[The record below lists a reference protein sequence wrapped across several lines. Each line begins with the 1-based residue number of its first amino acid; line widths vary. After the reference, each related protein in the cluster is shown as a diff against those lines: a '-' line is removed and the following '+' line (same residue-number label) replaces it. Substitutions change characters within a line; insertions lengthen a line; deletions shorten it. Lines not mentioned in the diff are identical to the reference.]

1 MTRVLP
7 INNNPDNF
15 FSEAENFWNLN
26 KLYSDLAC
34 AKRNSL
40 TRREKEF
47 LRGLLCGYTPVEICA
62 KVNVNANSLRVSLSR
77 GLYRYIEKLLSE
89 NCEKFVKVNATR
101 IPHLLAEAGYK
112 LQSSVPITSNPPKIA
127 FIPPAKK
134 RQDWGEMIDTDRFYG
149 RTQEIQQLQQWILT
163 DQSRIVAILGIG
175 GLGKTVLAA
184 KLAQEIQGEFD
195 YLIWRSLRSDP
206 SISELVIN
214 LIQFLSQ
221 QPLNLEELSS
231 LNLETLI
238 SQLLEYL
245 RENRC
250 LIIFDKAESIRINYD
265 DFHELLRRIGEER
278 HHSCL
283 LLTSRENPKEII
295 SLTGKKRPV
304 QTLQLS
310 GLSQTEAREMLG
322 ASGDFIGTE
331 NEWTEL
337 IDRYSGHPFALKL
350 AASKIQHKYHHKI
363 SAFLNQESGLFP
375 ELCELL
381 KQQFDLMSNL
391 ERKVLYW
398 LIVKPDPTFRCAI
411 TESVLPFGTEQ
422 QFSYALELLRE
433 RSLITKHTTEFSQ
446 PLILSKYVTKR
457 LVEQIFR

>member
-1 MTRVLP
+1 VIP
-7 INNNPDNF
+7 INNKSDNF
-15 FSEAENFWNLN
+15 FSEAENIWNIN

-34 AKRNSL
+34 AKGNSL

-47 LRGLLCGYTPVEICA
+47 LRGLLCGYTPVEICE
-62 KVNVNANSLRVSLSR
+62 KVNVNANSLLVSLSR

-89 NCEKFVKVNATR
+89 NCEQSVKVNATR

-112 LQSSVPITSNPPKIA
+112 LQSALPVTSVPQKLVL
-127 FIPPAKK
+127 IPPTNK
-134 RQDWGEMIDTDRFYG
+134 RQDWGEMIDIDRFFG
-149 RTQEIQQLQQWILT
+149 RIQEIQQLQKWILT
-163 DQSRIVAILGIG
+163 DRSRIVAILGIG

-184 KLAQEIQGEFD
+184 KLAQEIQGQFD

-231 LNLETLI
+231 ANLESLI
-238 SQLLEYL
+238 SQLLECL
-245 RENRC
+245 RQHKC

-310 GLSQTEAREMLG
+310 GLNQTEAREMLA
-322 ASGDFIGTE
+322 ASGEFFGTE

-350 AASKIQHKYHHKI
+350 AASKIQHKFNHQI
-363 SAFLNQESGLFP
+363 ADFLNQELGLFP

-391 ERKVLYW
+391 ERKVMYW
-398 LIVKPDPTFRCAI
+398 LIIKPDPTFRCAI
-411 TESVLPFGTEQ
+411 TEGVLPFGTEQ
-422 QFSYALELLRE
+422 QFASALELLRD
-433 RSLITKHTTEFSQ
+433 
-446 PLILSKYVTKR
+446 
-457 LVEQIFR
+457 